1 MTIQRRAAK
10 RLWDGSGIV
19 ARNLTRRAVALSWP
33 AKIGGAVI
41 AWKGAPAVLEQ
52 AHQQPYL
59 MPVTGA
65 AWCYAAY
72 VATAVSKIDKPSPGP
87 DPTDTP
93 TALTSNGSG
102 QEGPATVVGEGF
114 TIIDDPDNPARAIV
128 IHKENAA

>member
-1 MTIQRRAAK
+1 MTINRGVAK
-10 RLWDGSGIV
+10 RLCDGSGIV
-19 ARNLTRRAVALSWP
+19 ARNLTRRAASLSWP

-59 MPVTGA
+59 MPVAGA

-72 VATAVSKIDKPSPGP
+72 VATATRKIDNPSPGP

-93 TALTSNGSG
+93 TALTSDGSG
-102 QEGPATVVGEGF
+102 QEGPATAAGEGF

-128 IHKENAA
+128 IHKETAA